1 MPSDYASLCHD
12 HYLNQRLGLKM
23 DLHLRRDTVLSLF
36 DRVSKA
42 RPSMGRFRR
51 YANELALESTQT
63 GGDPAYQWMSV
74 RKTSVRSGSVNH
86 HRDADAH
93 DLHRLVLEAAP
104 YFLDISPLDIDH
116 LEVLFGFDL
125 LAGGNHDA
133 IVFSALMG
141 GSRLATLCDHP
152 SHLPIECQP
161 VFGVTLIDDPV
172 PGGGAAGAS
181 DIQAFFEVK
190 TRTGG
195 GHGLRGGAGGAG
207 GGGPSRRAR
216 AKSDQEPSMEELH
229 EHPISLYL
237 ILRTHGPVGNVRDL
251 GKVYNRLVACGEEL
265 LERRIV
271 PNLLL
276 PVREAIASA

>member
-1 MPSDYASLCHD
+1 MPSDYAALCHD

-36 DRVSKA
+36 DRVSRA
-42 RPSMGRFRR
+42 RPGMTRFRR
-51 YANELALESTQT
+51 YSNELALESAPSSE
-63 GGDPAYQWMSV
+63 DPSYQWAAV

-86 HRDADAH
+86 SRDADAH
-93 DLHRLVLEAAP
+93 GLHRLVLEAAP
-104 YFLDISPLDIDH
+104 FYLDVSPLDIDH

-133 IVFSALMG
+133 IVFSALLG
-141 GSRLATLCDHP
+141 ESRLATLCDRP
-152 SHLPIECQP
+152 GQYPIECQP
-161 VFGVTLIDDPV
+161 VFGVSLGEQP
-172 PGGGAAGAS
+172 AAGGVGIHAY
-181 DIQAFFEVK
+181 FEVK

-195 GHGLRGGAGGAG
+195 SSGPKSGPAGGTG
-207 GGGPSRRAR
+207 RSRPR
-216 AKSDQEPSMEELH
+216 SSGESSVDDLH

-237 ILRTHGPVGNVRDL
+237 ILRAHNPVSDVRDL
-251 GKVYNRLVACGEEL
+251 GAVYNLLVSRGEEL

-271 PNLLL
+271 PNLLM